1 MMKRWIVVLF
11 ILMSVSVSN
20 AVETAERI
28 SDREIIEGLTTL
40 REGQKAMNQR
50 FDDMSN
56 SINKRFD
63 DVNSSINHIRDL
75 MTWGFG
81 VIFVSISSLAGF
93 VLWDRRS
100 ALAPAIKKSMEL
112 EERENAFEN
121 WQKNVNA
128 ALRKLA
134 GVDVKVA
141 EALRQYNLL

>member
-50 FDDMSN
+50 FDDM
-56 SINKRFD
+56 
-63 DVNSSINHIRDL
+63 NSSINHMRDF

-100 ALAPAIKKSMEL
+100 ALAPAIRKSKEL
-112 EERENAFEN
+112 EEREDAFEC